1 MEVSNISFDV
11 GYFKR
16 FGQVAV
22 ERGFISPEQLKE
34 ALSEQVDD
42 DLANT
47 RHRLLG
53 DILFEK
59 KYMTANQ
66 IEAVLDETIGFLP
79 RKHWKMAR

>member
-1 MEVSNISFDV
+1 MEISCVQFTVD
-11 GYFKR
+11 YCRR

-22 ERGFISPEQLKE
+22 ERGYITPEQLKE

-42 DLANT
+42 DLSKR

-59 KYMTANQ
+59 NWMTTNQ
-66 IEAVLDETIGFLP
+66 VVAVLDEALRYP
-79 RKHWKMAR
+79 AKAWKAAR

>member
-1 MEVSNISFDV
+1 MEISCVQFTVD
-11 GYFKR
+11 YCRR

-22 ERGFISPEQLKE
+22 ERGYITPEQLKE

-42 DLANT
+42 DLSKR

-59 KYMTANQ
+59 NWMTTNQ
-66 IEAVLDETIGFLP
+66 VVAVLNEALRYP
-79 RKHWKMAR
+79 AKAWKAAR